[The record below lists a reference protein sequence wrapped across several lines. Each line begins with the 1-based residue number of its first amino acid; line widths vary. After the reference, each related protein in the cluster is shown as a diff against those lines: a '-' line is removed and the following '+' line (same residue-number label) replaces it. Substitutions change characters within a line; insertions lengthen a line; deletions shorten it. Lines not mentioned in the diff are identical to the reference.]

1 MRGNIDTCT
10 ISLKMYIQ
18 NESELRIPSV
28 SVHSFSLICEIRVIR
43 KLLNMVMRKKSGSF
57 YFGSG
62 DFSTFSKLILNIKL
76 SLAS

>member
-18 NESELRIPSV
+18 NESEPRFL
-28 SVHSFSLICEIRVIR
+28 SLICEIRVIR